1 MSSVDKLLKLAAR
14 FAEKV
19 ALAQAQSAQPGDIDS
34 ALSRAGARPSSNDIA
49 PLLNTARVPDNV
61 SIDVKA
67 VVDKNMNVKFH
78 VAATPTHASAN
89 SLAAVLN
96 RTYAPKMSNALR
108 GSGLVV
114 DNPVTVNIANFA
126 A

>member
-1 MSSVDKLLKLAAR
+1 MTSADKLLKLAAR
-14 FAEKV
+14 FAEKI
-19 ALAQAQSAQPGDIDS
+19 ALAQAQTAQPGDIDS

-49 PLLNTARVPDNV
+49 PLLNTAKVPDNV
-61 SIDVKA
+61 SLDIRA

-78 VAATPTHASAN
+78 VAATPAHASAN
-89 SLAAVLN
+89 SLAAVLD
-96 RTYAPKMSNALR
+96 RTYAPKMSSALK

-114 DNPVTVNIANFA
+114 DNPVTVSIANFA